1 MTEDD
6 KTALRNW
13 MSGGYSGDPKR
24 SLSYIGYSG
33 DPKRSLSYIINGLAE
48 IAAKKAASFAAE
60 PDGFESKAH
69 RINQRQ
75 WERIIPRLEE
85 LADWIKEFG
94 PDSGCR

>member
-13 MSGGYSGDPKR
+13 MSGGSYGDPR
-24 SLSYIGYSG
+24 
-33 DPKRSLSYIINGLAE
+33 RTLSYIIKGLAE
-48 IAAKKAASFAAE
+48 IAVEKAASFAAQ

-69 RINQRQ
+69 RMNQRQ
-75 WERIIPRLEE
+75 WERVIPRLEE

-94 PDSGCR
+94 PGSGCR